1 MFHCLMGNR
10 HGVAERK
17 GGEIAEAPLHMSG
30 RDAGPKCKD
39 NPIVLQ
45 RDAIVPIGF
54 GPAALGPTR
63 NGLPLRKRFLFQRA
77 LWVYSLPP
85 VAPFQY
91 PMRSHKGP
99 RRCASHAV
107 RSGCWRR

>member
-1 MFHCLMGNR
+1 MFHCLKGNR
-10 HGVAERK
+10 HGVAECK
-17 GGEIAEAPLHMSG
+17 GGEVAEAPLHMSG

-77 LWVYSLPP
+77 LWVS
-85 VAPFQY
+85 VATGGSRVNHINHSCTSDRTVEGA
-91 PMRSHKGP
+91 PMRFALG
-99 RRCASHAV
+99 
-107 RSGCWRR
+107 